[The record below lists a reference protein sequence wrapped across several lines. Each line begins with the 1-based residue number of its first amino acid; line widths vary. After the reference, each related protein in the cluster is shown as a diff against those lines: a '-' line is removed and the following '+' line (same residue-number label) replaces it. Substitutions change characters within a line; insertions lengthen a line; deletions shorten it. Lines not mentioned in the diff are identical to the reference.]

1 MKLYSSIFQK
11 GGARGGE
18 TANKST
24 YLPPCGFDVRCIAQM
39 KAAVAINFRVKK
51 KNKHQRHYC
60 ILTVYINI
68 FRLYTLKII
77 FYNEY

>member
-11 GGARGGE
+11 GGARGE

-24 YLPPCGFDVRCIAQM
+24 YLPPCGFDVLCIAQM

-51 KNKHQRHYC
+51 KTNIRGTTLYSQ
-60 ILTVYINI
+60 YIYI
-68 FRLYTLKII
+68 YLGFTL
-77 FYNEY
+77 

>member
-18 TANKST
+18 KTANKST

-39 KAAVAINFRVKK
+39 NAAVTINFRVKK
-51 KNKHQRHYC
+51 KKTSEA
-60 ILTVYINI
+60 L
-68 FRLYTLKII
+68 LYTHRIYTYI
-77 FYNEY
+77 